1 MNIDHIQLSPNLHN
15 SQQFLELIYILV
27 NLIHPLS
34 YPIQQFLINCQ
45 KKMKPKVIINASHN
59 NGLYHH

>member
-27 NLIHPLS
+27 NLTNPLS
-34 YPIQQFLINCQ
+34 YPIEQFSIE
-45 KKMKPKVIINASHN
+45 MKTKIIINTNHK

>member
-27 NLIHPLS
+27 NLIHPLFG
-34 YPIQQFLINCQ
+34 PITEFLDDTKLQFALPFSKN
-45 KKMKPKVIINASHN
+45 
-59 NGLYHH
+59 

>member
-34 YPIQQFLINCQ
+34 HPIEQFSIE
-45 KKMKPKVIINASHN
+45 MKTKIIINTNHKNS
-59 NGLYHH
+59 LHHH

>member
-1 MNIDHIQLSPNLHN
+1 MNIDHTQLSPNLHN
-15 SQQFLELIYILV
+15 SQQFLELIFILV

-34 YPIQQFLINCQ
+34 YPIKQFSIE
-45 KKMKPKVIINASHN
+45 MKTKIIINTNHK